1 MRCACIFFRCR
12 VLPYGVDGAWAACTR
27 AVLWGSR
34 AVTARAFWCSPSR
47 CDASALWLV
56 PRARRSAAKA
66 VHCLRVASSAAANRD
81 HRATTKPRTTRRRR
95 PGRLQPSPYGLFK
108 RTRASNPNGVL
119 TRSAASPPDA
129 PQHAWEQKK
138 LPASSSA
145 PPDALA
151 AAAAREIIVA
161 SRKLLDHTSH
171 RGQPQ

>member
-1 MRCACIFFRCR
+1 
-12 VLPYGVDGAWAACTR
+12 
-27 AVLWGSR
+27 
-34 AVTARAFWCSPSR
+34 
-47 CDASALWLV
+47 
-56 PRARRSAAKA
+56 
-66 VHCLRVASSAAANRD
+66 
-81 HRATTKPRTTRRRR
+81 
-95 PGRLQPSPYGLFK
+95 
-108 RTRASNPNGVL
+108 
-119 TRSAASPPDA
+119 RSAASPPDA